1 MPAFFFASRSGV
13 GYRGRMSN
21 SDVRDLLTAAG
32 QARHDGDVRQ
42 AADHLQAA
50 LSRAPA
56 DPVVLNSLGMLR
68 LDEGR
73 LPEAVGYF
81 EQAIAADTSAP
92 ELWMN
97 LAKAHRLAGEERLE
111 ANSLD
116 QALAIDQRHF
126 MANVR
131 RAELHE
137 KRGEAA
143 GAMHRWSGV
152 IALAEAMGQANA
164 ALEQILAHARRYIAG
179 IAQGFEKSFSPRLA
193 TFRDGETNP
202 LALRRFEACVDGV
215 LGRRRIYANECH
227 GLHYPFLPADEFFD
241 RGHFPWIARLEEQT
255 DIIRGELLALL
266 ESDGERLEPYVRQ
279 EPGTSPNKWTALD
292 NSPDWSAWFLWKH
305 GVRQDEAC
313 ARCPQT
319 TALLETLPMSDIP
332 GRSPSVFFSIL
343 RPGAHIPPHTGVT
356 NVRGIVHLPLV
367 VPQGCG
373 FRVGGETRQWEEGRA
388 FVFDDTIEHEAWNN
402 SNALRAVLIFDV
414 WNPHLGESERDMLRG
429 LFHEM
434 IDYGLDE
441 GGSVDDR

>member
-179 IAQGFEKSFSPRLA
+179 IAQGFEKSFSPRLS

>member
-1 MPAFFFASRSGV
+1 MPAFFFALPADV

-21 SDVRDLLTAAG
+21 SDVVNLLTAAA
-32 QARHDGDVRQ
+32 QARRDGDIAR

-56 DPVVLNSLGMLR
+56 DPVVLNSLGMMR

-73 LPEAVGYF
+73 LPEARDYF
-81 EQAIAADTSAP
+81 EQAIAADAAAP

-97 LAKAHRLAGEERLE
+97 LAKTHRLAGSDALE
-111 ANSLD
+111 AHSLD

-137 KRGEAA
+137 KRGETA

-152 IALAEAMGQANA
+152 IALAESMGQANA
-164 ALEQILAHARRYIAG
+164 SLDQLLTHARRYIAG
-179 IAQGFEKSFSPRLA
+179 VSQGFEKRFLPRL
-193 TFRDGETNP
+193 TMFRNGETNP
-202 LALRRFEACVDGV
+202 RTRRRFEACVDGV

-227 GLHYPFLPADEFFD
+227 GLHYPFLPVDEYFD
-241 RGHFPWIARLEEQT
+241 RDHFPWIERLEEHS

-266 ESDGERLEPYVRQ
+266 ATDSEGLEPYVRQ
-279 EPGTSPNKWTALD
+279 EPGTSPNKWTGLD
-292 NSPDWSAWFLWKH
+292 NSPDWSAFFLWKH
-305 GVRQDEAC
+305 GARQGEAC

-319 TALLETLPMSDIP
+319 AALLESLPMSDIP

-356 NVRGIVHLPLV
+356 NVRSIVHLPLV
-367 VPQGCG
+367 VPPECG

-388 FVFDDTIEHEAWNN
+388 FVFDDTIEHEAWNK
-402 SNALRAVLIFDV
+402 SDALRAILIFDV
-414 WNPHLGESERDMLRG
+414 WNPHLDESERGMLRS
-429 LFHEM
+429 LFQEM

-441 GGSVDDR
+441 GSGID